1 MENTAGESDES
12 MALQQDRLLTKREKR
27 ELVKKEKLNERVK
40 SENSGKIKKT
50 LLWLIAIVVVAFG
63 GYQLWQW
70 INTPQPDPG
79 ASSILSVK
87 SDDWVRG
94 NPNARVTVIEY
105 ADFECPACKIYSTEV
120 LPKIESEYKDN
131 LRIVFRHF
139 PLPQH
144 KNALAAS
151 KAAEAAGMQGKFWEM
166 ADLLYEKQS
175 EWDSVSNVQDKMVE
189 YANFLV
195 LNTDQFLSDYNSD
208 IVSQSIKDNEDEA
221 YMLRVDATPTF
232 FVNGKKVNVP
242 SHRVSINDVIAIR
255 EGSKKS
261 VLFTDMGKRLKD
273 YTCPNWL
280 SFNVDSLAGKIEGK
294 AKNIEGYI
302 DLNTVLEFYSR

>member
-232 FVNGKKVNVP
+232 FVNGKKVNV
-242 SHRVSINDVIAIR
+242 NYGYDDLKNAI
-255 EGSKKS
+255 
-261 VLFTDMGKRLKD
+261 D
-273 YTCPNWL
+273 NA
-280 SFNVDSLAGKIEGK
+280 LA
-294 AKNIEGYI
+294 N
-302 DLNTVLEFYSR
+302 